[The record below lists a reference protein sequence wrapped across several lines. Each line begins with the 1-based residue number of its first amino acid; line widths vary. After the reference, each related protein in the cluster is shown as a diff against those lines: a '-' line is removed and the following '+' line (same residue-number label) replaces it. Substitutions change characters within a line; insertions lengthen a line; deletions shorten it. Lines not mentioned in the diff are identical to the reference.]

1 MSHPL
6 SLLSGGSGL
15 HLPISSAFPFST
27 SLHYGMKEGTWFKL
41 EPTLYDQLLN
51 YKPLMVRFP
60 QQPLNVS
67 NFKI

>member
-27 SLHYGMKEGTWFKL
+27 SHYGMKEGTWFKL

-51 YKPLMVRFP
+51 YKPLMVRFYGMP
-60 QQPLNVS
+60 GLP
-67 NFKI
+67 